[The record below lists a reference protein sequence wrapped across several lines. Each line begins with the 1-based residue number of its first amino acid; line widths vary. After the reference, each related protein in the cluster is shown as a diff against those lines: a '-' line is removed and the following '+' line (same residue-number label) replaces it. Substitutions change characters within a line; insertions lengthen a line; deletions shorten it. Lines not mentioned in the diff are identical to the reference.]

1 MFAYLGQI
9 DQLIAAKSQA
19 KTTSQ
24 FNDLDHIEKALA
36 VRAGYCV
43 RDLRERMKSSS
54 ASNKE
59 QENEIF
65 ALDIGHTVRLHLI
78 YLSYKIAKDHLAAS
92 SFKDDKI
99 K

>member
-1 MFAYLGQI
+1 
-9 DQLIAAKSQA
+9 
-19 KTTSQ
+19 
-24 FNDLDHIEKALA
+24 
-36 VRAGYCV
+36 
-43 RDLRERMKSSS
+43 MKSSS